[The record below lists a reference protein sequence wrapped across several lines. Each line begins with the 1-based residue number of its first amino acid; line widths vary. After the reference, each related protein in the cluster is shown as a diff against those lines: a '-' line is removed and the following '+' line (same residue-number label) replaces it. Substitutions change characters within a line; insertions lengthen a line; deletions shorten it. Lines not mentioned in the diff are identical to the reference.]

1 MNILFVF
8 KTAWRKT
15 KLWAKTIRNY
25 ASNHPALFGVYL
37 GMAVVFTVMG
47 TVGVADYQK
56 NKAQVAQLEPLR
68 EITTFDLQN
77 KIKDKQVK
85 ELVNHYVDVGSF
97 LVPNKKKITE
107 IVYFKPPSQKIHT
120 EEVNSSFWEEI
131 NKLAL
136 QYPFS
141 IKEGYDGSSSNR
153 LYGWA
158 STGLFLLLLITV
170 LVMAQKLVGE
180 VISGHSFKPQ
190 KRDMDLMMK
199 DVIGYEDVKQELFEV
214 MDQIR
219 HASAYEKKGIVA
231 PRGILLTGDPGVGKT
246 MMAKAMA
253 NEMGA
258 EFFYCTGSDFVEMY
272 VGVGPK
278 RVRTLF
284 KQARNSRMAFIFIDE
299 IDAIGSRNK
308 MGSDSERQA
317 TINQMLA
324 EMDGVNKNKN
334 LLILGATNHTELMD
348 PALLRPGRF
357 DKKIHVPLPDLS
369 TRKGILERY
378 LGNIAI
384 DETLDLDALAQ
395 RTQGYSGAQ
404 LSSLVAEAK
413 NLSLRESKGEHVVV
427 SQELIERAQEIAI
440 LGISEQKAEPEDLE
454 RVSIHELGHALL
466 GYLYCRSSHVEK
478 VTLVGR
484 GKALGYTLSRPLK
497 ETQLKTEQ
505 ELRYE
510 VMMML
515 AGRAAEEVILGSV
528 SSGAADD
535 LMRANHVVK
544 RMVCDL
550 GMGKQTG
557 LRTQPDSMDPGAKLP
572 DGIEQDIRSLL
583 NELYVET
590 KKLISLETQW
600 FEIQNKALLEEKIL
614 GHNRLFVNNPPLTRK
629 I

>member
-1 MNILFVF
+1 MVSFFERVGKKI
-8 KTAWRKT
+8 KA
-15 KLWAKTIRNY
+15 WAKFVRNY
-25 ASNHPALFGVYL
+25 ASNHPALFGVYVGVL
-37 GMAVVFTVMG
+37 VIFSIMG
-47 TVGVADYQK
+47 TVGFSDANANRDEVARL
-56 NKAQVAQLEPLR
+56 APLQ
-68 EITTFDLQN
+68 EITTFDLQK
-77 KIKDKQVK
+77 KIKNSEVK

-97 LVPNKKKITE
+97 LVPNNKKITE
-107 IVYFKPPSQKIHT
+107 IVYQKSPSQKIFT
-120 EEVNSSFWEEI
+120 EQVNSSFWEEI

-136 QYPFS
+136 QYPFA
-141 IKEGYDGSSSNR
+141 IKEGYNGSSSNR
-153 LYGWA
+153 LYEWA
-158 STGLFLLLLITV
+158 STLLFWLLLVTV

-180 VISGHSFKPQ
+180 VISGHSFKAQ
-190 KRDMDLMMK
+190 RRDMELKMK
-199 DVIGYEDVKQELFEV
+199 DVVGYEEVKRELEEV

-219 HASAYEKKGIVA
+219 HASSYARKGIVA

-258 EFFYCTGSDFVEMY
+258 DFFYCTGSDFVEMY

-278 RVRTLF
+278 RVRNLF
-284 KQARNSRMAFIFIDE
+284 RQARNSRMAFIFIDE

-324 EMDGVNKNKN
+324 EMDGVNKNHN
-334 LLILGATNHTELMD
+334 LLVLGATNHTELMD

-357 DKKIHVPLPDLS
+357 DKKIHVPLPDLN

-378 LGNIAI
+378 LENITI
-384 DETLDLDALAQ
+384 DESLNLEALAQ

-413 NLSLRESKGEHVVV
+413 NLSLRQSKGEDVIVT
-427 SQELIERAQEIAI
+427 QELMEQAQEIAI
-440 LGISEQKAEPEDLE
+440 LGISEQKTEPEDLE
-454 RVSIHELGHALL
+454 RVSVHELGHALL
-466 GYLYCRSSHVEK
+466 GYLYCKNSYVEK

-515 AGRAAEEVILGSV
+515 AGRAAEDVILGSV
-528 SSGAADD
+528 SSGSADD

-557 LRTQPDSMDPGAKLP
+557 LRTQPNSMDPGAKLP
-572 DGIEQDIRSLL
+572 DDIEQDIRNLL
-583 NELYVET
+583 NELYDQT
-590 KKLISLETQW
+590 KSLIAIEHRWFNTQN
-600 FEIQNKALLEEKIL
+600 QALLESKIL
-614 GHNRLFVNNPPLTRK
+614 GHDRLFIHTPPLTAK